1 MATTDGIDVNTSTGV
16 DGNTYTSSI
25 SNDTLTNE
33 DFLKLMI
40 EELKMQ
46 DPTKPMDSQRMLDTQ
61 MQMSSIETNLQ
72 TIETMKSLTESFSQT
87 AFSNAA
93 NVIGKNI
100 EDGNIDEFGVNK
112 AYTVRSVE
120 NVDGEIQ
127 LKAQQM
133 LYLED
138 QVSDKDGN
146 IVMYDVTGQILDENG
161 QATGKKIALDSPG
174 TVIVREDGTPVILD
188 ENNEEVSDSGY
199 TLTGDVLAVYS
210 DQLSTI
216 PFSTVT
222 KIF

>member
-1 MATTDGIDVNTSTGV
+1 MASVDNVDVNTSTGV
-16 DGNTYTSSI
+16 GGTTYTSSV

-33 DFLKLMI
+33 DFLKLMV

-72 TIETMKSLTESFSQT
+72 TIEAMKSLTESFSQT

-100 EDGNIDEFGVNK
+100 EDGNIDEYGVNK

-120 NVDGEIQ
+120 NIDGEIQ

-138 QVSDKDGN
+138 QMVDADGN
-146 IVMYDVTGQILDENG
+146 IVMYDLSGQILDESGNT
-161 QATGKKIALDSPG
+161 TGKKVALDSPG
-174 TVIVREDGTPVILD
+174 SIILKDGKPVILD
-188 ENNEEVSDSGY
+188 ENNEELEEHSYSLSGS
-199 TLTGDVLAVYS
+199 VVAVYS
-210 DQLSTI
+210 DELTTV
-216 PFSTVT
+216 PFNSVT